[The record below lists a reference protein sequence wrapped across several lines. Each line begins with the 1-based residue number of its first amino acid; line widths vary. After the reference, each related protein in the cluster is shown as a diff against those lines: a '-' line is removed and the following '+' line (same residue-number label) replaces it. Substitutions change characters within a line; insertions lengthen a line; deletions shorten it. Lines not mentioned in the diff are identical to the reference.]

1 MTAEI
6 REPREWIDGAII
18 RNISNRVTFALLVVV
33 LTVLWMLVGW
43 PPTGSADMA
52 AWAQALTTAAALIVA
67 LFMPVWQHHRELQQR
82 DAEQRRTRAL
92 QLESAFQLGHA
103 VQGVCEKVKAHCAH
117 TIPSSTFFR
126 NAVGELHAL
135 RAMLDK
141 FRPDHFDGYKELE
154 PAVSVMSA
162 ADALIAQ
169 FRFAEEHADQQD
181 MQPYALS
188 VIGGIE
194 SSLKTSAK

>member
-1 MTAEI
+1 M
-6 REPREWIDGAII
+6 
-18 RNISNRVTFALLVVV
+18 
-33 LTVLWMLVGW
+33 
-43 PPTGSADMA
+43 
-52 AWAQALTTAAALIVA
+52 
-67 LFMPVWQHHRELQQR
+67 
-82 DAEQRRTRAL
+82 
-92 QLESAFQLGHA
+92 
-103 VQGVCEKVKAHCAH
+103 
-117 TIPSSTFFR
+117 PSSTFFR

-154 PAVSVMSA
+154 AAVSVMSA

-194 SSLKTSAK
+194 SSLKNHVGKMKLVADAAATAAARQ